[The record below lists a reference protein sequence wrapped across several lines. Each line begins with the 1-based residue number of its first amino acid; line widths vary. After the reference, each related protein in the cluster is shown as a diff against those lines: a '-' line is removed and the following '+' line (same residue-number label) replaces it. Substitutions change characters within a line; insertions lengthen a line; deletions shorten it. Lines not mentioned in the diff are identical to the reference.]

1 MRAKI
6 DPQPGKWSLER
17 VLFALA
23 GTVTVTSGLLSVLKS
38 RWFGLLSALV
48 GANQWLY
55 VATGSCP
62 ASLILRRSCHL
73 QSVIYDNGDR
83 AEGRVKEMA
92 L

>member
-6 DPQPGKWSLER
+6 EPGPGKWPLER

-23 GTVTVTSGLLSVLKS
+23 GTVTVASGLLSILVS

-48 GANQWLY
+48 GVNQWLY

-62 ASLILRRSCHL
+62 ASLILRRSCRL
-73 QSVIYDNGDR
+73 QSVIYDNSDR
-83 AEGRVKEMA
+83 AEGRVKEVA